1 MQNLV
6 SDTKKYRDQL
16 ENFGPDPCSG
26 KSEILVPRPRPRP
39 LCRSVVTMNYK
50 NTASEFTVA

>member
-16 ENFGPDPCSG
+16 ENFARDLGPG
-26 KSEILVPRPRPRP
+26 KSKILVPGPGPRP
-39 LCRSVVTMNYK
+39 LCRFLVAINHK
-50 NTASEFTVA
+50 NTASEFTVV